1 MRAPGCRSHGEV
13 SAALPD
19 PVPGMEGGG
28 LVSAAAKGMGADR
41 PAGSEPLPG
50 DCACA
55 IRAGRHGSVA
65 ATPSARRDRSCGTD
79 VRGKLYPARAAPESK
94 NVDKRR
100 CCFAGKKDSEA
111 VPPNR
116 RATGAHSRRRGRQRR
131 AIDETNRMA
140 VSANA
145 RVQGQPM
152 TVCPTAHPPLH
163 SRANMKIHEYQARQ
177 ILAEA
182 GVPVPPAEVVRSPD
196 EAATAFGKFNAP
208 MCVVKA
214 QVYAGGRGKA
224 GFVKLVKSADEA
236 REAAKFM
243 LSNRMVSYQT
253 GPEGVPV
260 SVLIVAPGVDIA
272 KEYYL
277 GIVMDR
283 ARQTATVIASAE
295 GGMEI
300 EEVAKKSPEKVL
312 KEPLHPLLGIQP
324 YQARELAFKLGFKDK
339 MAGEAAKIITNLAKA
354 FVKYDASLAEI
365 NPLVITKDGKLL
377 AIDAKFNFDDNALF
391 RHKDIEAMADE
402 SQEKPLDVRAKKA
415 NLNYIALDGN
425 IGCLVNGAGLA
436 MATMDIIKLH
446 GAEPANFLD
455 VGGSVTSEGAV
466 EAFSIILADPKVK
479 GILVNIFGGI
489 AKCDLIAEA
498 LVTAGRQI
506 GFKVPVVVRLE
517 GTNVDRA
524 REILKA
530 AHKELPTIQSATD
543 LTDAAK
549 KVVAAVA

>member
-1 MRAPGCRSHGEV
+1 
-13 SAALPD
+13 
-19 PVPGMEGGG
+19 
-28 LVSAAAKGMGADR
+28 
-41 PAGSEPLPG
+41 
-50 DCACA
+50 
-55 IRAGRHGSVA
+55 
-65 ATPSARRDRSCGTD
+65 
-79 VRGKLYPARAAPESK
+79 
-94 NVDKRR
+94 
-100 CCFAGKKDSEA
+100 
-111 VPPNR
+111 
-116 RATGAHSRRRGRQRR
+116 
-131 AIDETNRMA
+131 
-140 VSANA
+140 
-145 RVQGQPM
+145 
-152 TVCPTAHPPLH
+152 
-163 SRANMKIHEYQARQ
+163 MKIHEYQARQ
-177 ILAEA
+177 ILTEA
-182 GVPVPPAEVVRSPD
+182 GVPVPPAEVVRSPE
-196 EAATAFGKFNAP
+196 EAAKAFEKFNAP
-208 MCVVKA
+208 MSVVKA

-260 SVLIVAPGVDIA
+260 SVLLVAPGVDIA

-277 GIVMDR
+277 GITLDR
-283 ARQTATVIASAE
+283 GRGTATLIASAE

-324 YQARELAFKLGFKDK
+324 FQARELAYKLGFKDK
-339 MAGEAAKIITNLAKA
+339 MAGEAAKIITNLARA
-354 FVKYDASLAEI
+354 FVKTDASLAEI
-365 NPLVITKDGKLL
+365 NPLVVTTDGKLL
-377 AIDAKFNFDDNALF
+377 ALDAKFNFDDNALF
-391 RHKDIEAMADE
+391 RHKDLEAMADE
-402 SQEKPLDVRAKKA
+402 SQEKPLDVRAKRA
-415 NLNYIALDGN
+415 NLNYIALDGT

-489 AKCDLIAEA
+489 AKCDLIADA

-517 GTNVDRA
+517 GTNVDKA
-524 REILKA
+524 REILKGA
-530 AHKELPTIQSATD
+530 KSELPTLQTAND

>member
-1 MRAPGCRSHGEV
+1 
-13 SAALPD
+13 
-19 PVPGMEGGG
+19 
-28 LVSAAAKGMGADR
+28 
-41 PAGSEPLPG
+41 
-50 DCACA
+50 
-55 IRAGRHGSVA
+55 
-65 ATPSARRDRSCGTD
+65 
-79 VRGKLYPARAAPESK
+79 
-94 NVDKRR
+94 
-100 CCFAGKKDSEA
+100 
-111 VPPNR
+111 
-116 RATGAHSRRRGRQRR
+116 
-131 AIDETNRMA
+131 
-140 VSANA
+140 
-145 RVQGQPM
+145 
-152 TVCPTAHPPLH
+152 
-163 SRANMKIHEYQARQ
+163 MKIHEYQARQ
-177 ILAEA
+177 ILSDS
-182 GVPVPPAEVVRSPD
+182 GITVPPAEVVRTPG
-196 EAATAFGKFNAP
+196 EAAAAFKKFDAP

-236 REAAKFM
+236 KDAAKFM

-253 GPEGVPV
+253 GAEGVPV
-260 SVLIVAPGVDIA
+260 SVLIVAPGVEIA

-277 GIVMDR
+277 GITVDR
-283 ARQTATVIASAE
+283 ARNTATMIASAE
-295 GGMEI
+295 GGVEI

-312 KEPLHPLLGIQP
+312 KVPLHPLLGLQG
-324 YQARELAFKLGFKDK
+324 YQARDLAYKLGFKDK
-339 MAGEAAKIITNLAKA
+339 LAGEAAKMMLNLAKA
-354 FVKYDASLAEI
+354 FIKTDASLAEI
-365 NPLVITKDGKLL
+365 NPLVVTKDGKLL

-391 RHKDIEAMADE
+391 RHPDIHEMADE

-415 NLNYIALDGN
+415 ELNYIALDGT

-466 EAFSIILADPKVK
+466 EAFRIILSDPKVK

-498 LVTAGRQI
+498 LVKAGQEV

-517 GTNVDRA
+517 GTNVEKA
-524 REILKA
+524 REILASAKA
-530 AHKELPTIQSATD
+530 QLPTLQTALD